1 MGKRRASAY
10 TPEERKLGQLN
21 WAARQGRCDLTFASS
36 LVQQPAGQ
44 GKAQAPCWMNS
55 AVRRSEDSHVQ
66 QFPATDAFTSEA
78 GLGPKE
84 IDLLS
89 LVAEPGA
96 PA

>member
-44 GKAQAPCWMNS
+44 GKAQAPCWINS
-55 AVRRSEDSHVQ
+55 AVRRAREGCDRAIRRFDCSLED
-66 QFPATDAFTSEA
+66 
-78 GLGPKE
+78 
-84 IDLLS
+84 LS
-89 LVAEPGA
+89 VDCVGE
-96 PA
+96 